1 MKNKILE
8 RYEKEGLVVPGV
20 FDKVFKSVMQDE
32 NCKDYL
38 IEIINNL
45 TNIPKEYLKENIIFK
60 NSELPIEYLNEKQK
74 ITDLVIE
81 VQNNIINLEM
91 NNFYY
96 KGLIEINDMYLNE
109 LRKIKLGEEYVNIPK
124 VIQINFDNFNKF
136 TGKTVRK
143 FMILDVE
150 NYEKETQNY
159 EKYHINL
166 KLIKKKYYNK
176 EKLTKLEKMLLL
188 LVLDKKSELREVTGE
203 DDIMKRV
210 EEKITKLSRDSAM
223 ILCYDEEEY
232 RQKAMKASI
241 MTELEEAKEKLQKEQ
256 EKLQK
261 EQEKLQKKQEKIEKE
276 AKEQGIKEGIEEGK
290 KEGIKEGIR
299 KNQKEIVI
307 NMLNKNMDKN
317 LIMELAGLSE
327 KEMEE
332 IIKEYK

>member
-20 FDKVFKSVMQDE
+20 YDKVFKSVMQDE

-38 IEIINNL
+38 VEIINNL
-45 TNIPKEYLKENIIFK
+45 TNIPKEYLKENMIFK
-60 NSELPIEYLNEKQK
+60 NSELPIEYVNEKQK

-96 KGLIEINDMYLNE
+96 KGLIERNDMYLNE
-109 LRKIKLGEEYVNIPK
+109 LRKIKFGEEYVHIPK

-136 TGKTVRK
+136 KGKTIRK

-150 NYEKETQNY
+150 TYEKETQNY

-188 LVLDKKSELREVTGE
+188 LVLDKKSELREVSGE
-203 DDIMKRV
+203 DDIMKNV
-210 EEKITKLSRDSAM
+210 EEKITKLSKDSAM

-232 RQKAMKASI
+232 KQKAMRASI
-241 MTELEEAKEKLQKEQ
+241 MTELE
-256 EKLQK
+256 
-261 EQEKLQKKQEKIEKE
+261 
-276 AKEQGIKEGIEEGK
+276 
-290 KEGIKEGIR
+290 
-299 KNQKEIVI
+299 
-307 NMLNKNMDKN
+307 
-317 LIMELAGLSE
+317 
-327 KEMEE
+327 
-332 IIKEYK
+332 